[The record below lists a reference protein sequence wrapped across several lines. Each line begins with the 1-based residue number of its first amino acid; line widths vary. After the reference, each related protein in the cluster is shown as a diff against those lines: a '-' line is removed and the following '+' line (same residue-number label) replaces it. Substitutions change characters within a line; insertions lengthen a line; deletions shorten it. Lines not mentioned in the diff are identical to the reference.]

1 MPVAYEAV
9 VELVE
14 EDGSYDLPEL
24 PLNYS
29 AFVRDVWTNRRIEV
43 KTRGKTKLPEGRIR
57 WSKSEELVEWFD
69 VDPSR
74 YTLFIVSPY
83 IEPESDAQ
91 EQGTQDE

>member
-24 PLNYS
+24 PPKYS
-29 AFVRDVWTNRRIEV
+29 AFVRDVWTNKRIDV
-43 KTRGKTKLPEGRIR
+43 KTRGVTKLPEGKIR
-57 WSKSEELVEWFD
+57 WSRSQELVEWFD

-83 IEPESDAQ
+83 DGPAEVVEDDREA
-91 EQGTQDE
+91 